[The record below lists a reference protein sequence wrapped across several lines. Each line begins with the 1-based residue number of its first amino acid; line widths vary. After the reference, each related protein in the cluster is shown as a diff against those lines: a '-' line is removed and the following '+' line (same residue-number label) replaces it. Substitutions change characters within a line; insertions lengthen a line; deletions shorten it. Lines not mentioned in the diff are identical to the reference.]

1 MHGNVNN
8 DTDISRVSMDMRILV
23 VGEPYRRRLPGGFFR
38 FPGDY
43 QSDVEQDN
51 SNRKFITY
59 DGWSSSFS
67 QNIPLP
73 LQRHQMD
80 SYCNKN
86 EIYPLDCR
94 LESEYNDWCPSL
106 QHYIREKPDGIVMLS
121 MFSLP
126 DNVEWRNNILNL
138 ALEHG
143 VELHF
148 ANEYIVLKDENDL
161 ELIQKYLEF
170 SPK

>member
-1 MHGNVNN
+1 
-8 DTDISRVSMDMRILV
+8 
-23 VGEPYRRRLPGGFFR
+23 
-38 FPGDY
+38 
-43 QSDVEQDN
+43 
-51 SNRKFITY
+51 
-59 DGWSSSFS
+59 
-67 QNIPLP
+67 
-73 LQRHQMD
+73 
-80 SYCNKN
+80 
-86 EIYPLDCR
+86 
-94 LESEYNDWCPSL
+94 
-106 QHYIREKPDGIVMLS
+106 MLS

-148 ANEYIVLKDENDL
+148 ANEYIVLKDKNDL